1 MVWNRA
7 RGVVV
12 AAGLL
17 AGVAGGGPAAVVA
30 EPGSDLAQAGRGAM
44 DIQAR
49 GIEDVIKQLNQVQ
62 GNPQAQQAAVVLLLI
77 QGLGKK
83 QPEGART
90 RYDYHVEAQPDGHI
104 LINGLDISVLIQAAG
119 GKPR

>member
-1 MVWNRA
+1 MVRNRM
-7 RGVVV
+7 RSGWL
-12 AAGLL
+12 AAGLAASL
-17 AGVAGGGPAAVVA
+17 AAGAVGGAALA
-30 EPGSDLAQAGRGAM
+30 QNLAQAGRGAM

-49 GIEDVIKQLNQVQ
+49 GLS
-62 GNPQAQQAAVVLLLI
+62 GTALSCLMTSSMPRAQQAAIVLLLI

-83 QPEGART
+83 QPEGGRT